1 MFWLAQ
7 DKNNIMLSN
16 SRLFKFML
24 SAYPPW
30 LGAGIYVKSLSPDY
44 RSAEVAMKLR
54 WYNRNYVRTQFGG
67 SLYSMT
73 DPMYMLLV
81 MKNLGRDFIVWDKAS
96 SIEFISPGTSEV
108 FARFDLND
116 DQLKAIRQHTSEG
129 KPCLPEFTVDITD
142 RDGKLVAR
150 VHKTLYVRRKAE
162 KKVS

>member
-1 MFWLAQ
+1 
-7 DKNNIMLSN
+7 MLSN
-16 SRLFKFML
+16 PRLFKFML

-30 LGAGIYVKSLSPDY
+30 LGAGIYVKSLSSDY
-44 RSAEVAMKLR
+44 RRAEVGMKLR

-81 MKNLGRDFIVWDKAS
+81 MKNLGRDYIVWDKAS
-96 SIEFISPGTSEV
+96 SIEFISPGTSDV
-108 FARFDLND
+108 FAQFNLND
-116 DQLKAIRQHTSEG
+116 EQLETIRQHTIDG
-129 KPCLPEFTVDITD
+129 KPYLPEFTVDVTD
-142 RDGKLVAR
+142 RDDKLIAR